1 MTNTGKIITAL
12 LAGAA
17 AGAVLGI
24 LFAPEKGS
32 ETRKKVSDEGKRLA
46 QSLKEKF
53 NLAREKYEEGKSNLQ
68 QSMEE
73 MEARSDRMR
82 EKRNEYANT

>member
-17 AGAVLGI
+17 TGAVLGI

-32 ETRKKVSDEGKRLA
+32 ETTKRVSDEGRRLA

-53 NLAREKYEEGKSNLQ
+53 NMAREKYEEGKGNLQ

-82 EKRNEYANT
+82 EKMNEYANT